1 MVECNIMSMMDVTRA
16 VLPGML
22 ARGRGAVLNLSSF
35 LAYGGPLLSV
45 YAASKAFVRQFTED
59 LDREYRDQGQWRLVN
74 SEVFHSIVSMSPPC
88 PGVRVSC
95 VAPYYVASNMS
106 KIRVSSASLT
116 VPSPD
121 TYAASVLGSLG
132 LATSSAGYWPHE
144 LITLAIR
151 CVLTSTSTRLA
162 AN

>member
-59 LDREYRDQGQWRLVN
+59 LDREYRDQGQWTLGRG
-74 SEVFHSIVSMSPPC
+74 SIVSVPPPC

-151 CVLTSTSTRLA
+151 YVVTSTRLA
-162 AN
+162 AD

>member
-1 MVECNIMSMMDVTRA
+1 M
-16 VLPGML
+16 
-22 ARGRGAVLNLSSF
+22 
-35 LAYGGPLLSV
+35 
-45 YAASKAFVRQFTED
+45 
-59 LDREYRDQGQWRLVN
+59 
-74 SEVFHSIVSMSPPC
+74 
-88 PGVRVSC
+88 RVSC

-151 CVLTSTSTRLA
+151 CVATITRLA
-162 AN
+162 AD